1 MNPEFDL
8 LRELNFAEAVN
19 LLEPAAVFAV
29 GVAIYAVLIFNLYR
43 FMSRRD
49 IFNLDFSRYE
59 ESGHPYLRKS
69 IHLFFYICKYLLIF
83 PLFAFFWFGVLVVM
97 VAFLSKTKEV
107 EDLLLIAMA
116 VLMSV
121 RVTSYYTEDLSRDIA
136 KMLPFALLGIFLI
149 DLRYFDFNTSTDL
162 LNRVGA
168 EWKSIFYYWV
178 FIVLL
183 EFVLR
188 ITEPY
193 FKALY
198 NAIKNPRRRTPVE
211 PEPGHDAGPEPEPGA
226 ADDESE
232 ARHPRVRPAP
242 LRTGGRLTP
251 NGTGWRQSNTENA
264 GCPSTPRRSLHTRH
278 GKMPFRFPRDS
289 RSSSTR
295 RRSRRRDERC
305 NRRPSSP
312 CKAPPPAVRCGS
324 RR

>member
-1 MNPEFDL
+1 MNQALDL
-8 LRELNFAEAVN
+8 LRELNLAEAAN
-19 LLEPAAVFAV
+19 LLQPAAIFAV

-49 IFNLDFSRYE
+49 IFNVDFSKFE
-59 ESGHPYLRKS
+59 ESRNQVLSKTL
-69 IHLFFYICKYLLIF
+69 HLISYILKYLLIF

-149 DLRYFDFNTSTDL
+149 DLRYFDFTTSTEL
-162 LNRVGA
+162 LNRVGT
-168 EWKSIFYYWV
+168 EWRSIFYYWV

-198 NAIKNPRRRTPVE
+198 NAIKNPRRRAPVE
-211 PEPGHDAGPEPEPGA
+211 PERNEGEESAGRPVGLGSNEVPQQ
-226 ADDESE
+226 AD
-232 ARHPRVRPAP
+232 
-242 LRTGGRLTP
+242 
-251 NGTGWRQSNTENA
+251 
-264 GCPSTPRRSLHTRH
+264 
-278 GKMPFRFPRDS
+278 
-289 RSSSTR
+289 
-295 RRSRRRDERC
+295 
-305 NRRPSSP
+305 
-312 CKAPPPAVRCGS
+312 
-324 RR
+324 

>member
-8 LRELNFAEAVN
+8 LRELNFAEAVD
-19 LLEPAAVFAV
+19 LLQPAAVFAV
-29 GVAIYAVLIFNLYR
+29 GVAIYAILIFNLYR

-59 ESGHPYLRKS
+59 ESGHPVLRKS
-69 IHLFFYICKYLLIF
+69 MHLFFYICKYLLIF

-97 VAFLSKTKEV
+97 VAFLTKTTEV
-107 EDLLLIAMA
+107 DDLLLIAMA

-149 DLRYFDFNTSTDL
+149 NLSYFDVNTSTEL
-162 LNRVGA
+162 LNRVGT
-168 EWKSIFYYWV
+168 EWKSIFYYWM

-198 NAIKNPRRRTPVE
+198 NSIKNPRRRAPVE
-211 PEPGHDAGPEPEPGA
+211 RDHDPEPECSAVGGEGEVGGPRFGSARA
-226 ADDESE
+226 AQE
-232 ARHPRVRPAP
+232 A
-242 LRTGGRLTP
+242 
-251 NGTGWRQSNTENA
+251 
-264 GCPSTPRRSLHTRH
+264 
-278 GKMPFRFPRDS
+278 D
-289 RSSSTR
+289 
-295 RRSRRRDERC
+295 
-305 NRRPSSP
+305 
-312 CKAPPPAVRCGS
+312 
-324 RR
+324 

>member
-1 MNPEFDL
+1 MPPEFDL
-8 LRELNFAEAVN
+8 LRELNIAEAVN
-19 LLEPAAVFAV
+19 LLQPAAIFAV
-29 GVAIYAVLIFNLYR
+29 GVAIYAILIFNLYR

-59 ESGHPYLRKS
+59 ESGHLFLRKS
-69 IHLFFYICKYLLIF
+69 VHVSIYVCKYLLIF

-149 DLRYFDFNTSTDL
+149 DLRYFDFSTSTEL
-162 LNRVGA
+162 LNRVGT

-178 FIVLL
+178 FVVLL

-198 NAIKNPRRRTPVE
+198 KSIKNPRRSHPVE
-211 PEPGHDAGPEPEPGA
+211 SEPDTEPEGGPVEG
-226 ADDESE
+226 EKE
-232 ARHPRVRPAP
+232 AGRYRVRPA
-242 LRTGGRLTP
+242 GAA
-251 NGTGWRQSNTENA
+251 QEA
-264 GCPSTPRRSLHTRH
+264 
-278 GKMPFRFPRDS
+278 D
-289 RSSSTR
+289 
-295 RRSRRRDERC
+295 
-305 NRRPSSP
+305 
-312 CKAPPPAVRCGS
+312 
-324 RR
+324 